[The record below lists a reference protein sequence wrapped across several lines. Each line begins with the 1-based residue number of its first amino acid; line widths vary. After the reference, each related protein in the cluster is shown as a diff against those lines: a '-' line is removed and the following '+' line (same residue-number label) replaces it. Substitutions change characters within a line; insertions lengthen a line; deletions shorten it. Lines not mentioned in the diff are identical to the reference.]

1 MDMGTGTADSGAL
14 GAREHGRGEADD
26 IGNTEWWCRWC
37 GQPVRLIGADGSP
50 EQMRM
55 AVHAATGDERG
66 GLDGHAAAP
75 QNYEPPLW
83 RAARIL
89 TDEFGG
95 AFDISARFGMLRA
108 DWAGGRHGR
117 DRRAYPGRGVL
128 PDRARVAGE
137 GRRRQTDPVGAPG
150 GGADVRGVVHQPLA
164 VDQPLVRVSHACD
177 ATDPE

>member
-108 DWAGGRHGR
+108 DWAGGGCAEHFEAVGEN
-117 DRRAYPGRGVL
+117 AEEEM
-128 PDRARVAGE
+128 RARLRAAFISAGRE
-137 GRRRQTDPVGAPG
+137 PSAIPEPAGAG
-150 GGADVRGVVHQPLA
+150 GG
-164 VDQPLVRVSHACD
+164 
-177 ATDPE
+177 T